1 MASAPSATLRMR
13 AMFERTVAAAG
24 VTSTYE
30 PPADVLRHAEQ
41 FQMPVETRV
50 TVFLPQ
56 KTQSY
61 LACCDTSILRIS
73 CVGARAG
80 GGGMEGAA
88 VSALLRPRVEK
99 DVR

>member
-24 VTSTYE
+24 VTSTYD

-73 CVGARAG
+73 CAGRARGDG
-80 GGGMEGAA
+80 GCSG
-88 VSALLRPRVEK
+88 
-99 DVR
+99 